1 MTPGRCCRAVRA
13 AMFAATCVLLSSLG
27 HILMSGTSV
36 PWWGMTAAFAGTS
49 AAGWILAGRE
59 RGLAA
64 VVSATVG
71 VQAALHGGFSLAQ
84 AAAARPREPDGA
96 LASLTSPTSPTSLT
110 SLGRRW
116 AQYLLCDA
124 PSMLGPQAAPPPGA
138 GAAARHVMQAD
149 VHGMASMTGMA
160 GSSGMHGMHG
170 VHGSHAMADGS
181 ASLAAAL
188 SVPSAHAMGS
198 MSPAGMLAGHLLAA
212 LVCGLWLAHGE
223 RGAFRV
229 LRAVAARFL
238 VPLRL
243 FFRLP
248 APAHRPRV
256 RRPRDH
262 RVRTPRRLLLADA
275 LTSRGPPHGIAVV

>member
-13 AMFAATCVLLSSLG
+13 AMFAATCVLLSALA

-36 PWWGMTAAFAGTS
+36 PWWGMAAAFAGTT
-49 AAGWILAGRE
+49 ATGWLLAGRE
-59 RGLAA
+59 RGLTA

-84 AAAARPREPDGA
+84 AAAARQQEAGIS
-96 LASLTSPTSPTSLT
+96 LA

-116 AQYLLCDA
+116 TQYLLCA
-124 PSMLGPQAAPPPGA
+124 PSALGPRATPPPGTGSA
-138 GAAARHVMQAD
+138 TRHVMQD
-149 VHGMASMTGMA
+149 VHGAAAT
-160 GSSGMHGMHG
+160 HGMHA
-170 VHGSHAMADGS
+170 VHGMADGS
-181 ASLAAAL
+181 APVAAAL
-188 SVPSAHAMGS
+188 PMPTAHAMGS
-198 MSPAGMLAGHLLAA
+198 MTPAGMLAGHLLAA
-212 LVCGLWLAHGE
+212 LVCGLWLAYGE

-248 APAHRPRV
+248 APAQRPRV
-256 RRPRDH
+256 RLSRNR

>member
-1 MTPGRCCRAVRA
+1 
-13 AMFAATCVLLSSLG
+13 MFAATCVLLSSLG
-27 HILMSGTSV
+27 HILMSGTPV

-49 AAGWILAGRE
+49 ATGWILAGRE

-71 VQAALHGGFSLAQ
+71 VQAALHGGFALAQ
-84 AAAARPREPDGA
+84 ATAARPQEPGGPSA
-96 LASLTSPTSPTSLT
+96 LA

-116 AQYLLCDA
+116 IQYLLCATPALPEA
-124 PSMLGPQAAPPPGA
+124 PGPHDMHA
-138 GAAARHVMQAD
+138 M
-149 VHGMASMTGMA
+149 HGM
-160 GSSGMHGMHG
+160 SSMHGMHG
-170 VHGSHAMADGS
+170 MADG
-181 ASLAAAL
+181 AAPL
-188 SVPSAHAMGS
+188 STLPLPSAHAMGS
-198 MSPAGMLAGHLLAA
+198 MSPTGMLAGHLLAA
-212 LVCGLWLAHGE
+212 LICGLWLAHGE

-238 VPLRL
+238 VPLHL
-243 FFRLP
+243 LFRLP

-256 RRPRDH
+256 RPTRNH

>member
-1 MTPGRCCRAVRA
+1 
-13 AMFAATCVLLSSLG
+13 MFAATCVLLSALG
-27 HILMSGTSV
+27 HILMSGSSV

-49 AAGWILAGRE
+49 ATGWLLAGRE

-64 VVSATVG
+64 VVSATLG

-84 AAAARPREPDGA
+84 AAVTRTPEPGS
-96 LASLTSPTSPTSLT
+96 SLG

-116 AQYLLCDA
+116 GRYLLCDV
-124 PSMLGPQAAPPPGA
+124 PAAL
-138 GAAARHVMQAD
+138 RQRAD
-149 VHGMASMTGMA
+149 VHGMAGA
-160 GSSGMHGMHG
+160 QGAHGAPVTHGAHG
-170 VHGSHAMADGS
+170 VHGSHGAHGMAGMSGMADGS
-181 ASLAAAL
+181 SFGAAA
-188 SVPSAHAMGS
+188 VPVPDAHAMGA

-212 LVCGLWLAHGE
+212 VICGLWLAYGE

-243 FFRLP
+243 LFRLP
-248 APAHRPRV
+248 APPHRPRV
-256 RRPRDH
+256 RPARNH
-262 RVRTPRRLLLADA
+262 RVRMPRGLLLADA

>member
-1 MTPGRCCRAVRA
+1 
-13 AMFAATCVLLSSLG
+13 MFAATCVLLSSLG

-36 PWWGMTAAFAGTS
+36 PWWGMAAAFAATS
-49 AAGWILAGRE
+49 ATGWFLAGRE

-84 AAAARPREPDGA
+84 AVAARPREPDSS
-96 LASLTSPTSPTSLT
+96 LASLGLH
-110 SLGRRW
+110 W
-116 AQYLLCDA
+116 AQYLLCA
-124 PSMLGPQAAPPPGA
+124 PPALRPQAAPHGTA
-138 GAAARHVMQAD
+138 GT
-149 VHGMASMTGMA
+149 HGTH
-160 GSSGMHGMHG
+160 GMHGM
-170 VHGSHAMADGS
+170 AEGS
-181 ASLAAAL
+181 ASMAAA
-188 SVPSAHAMGS
+188 VPMPAEHAMGS

-212 LVCGLWLAHGE
+212 LLCGLWLAYGE

-243 FFRLP
+243 LFRLP

-256 RRPRDH
+256 RRARNH

-275 LTSRGPPHGIAVV
+275 LTSRGPPHGIAVI

>member
-1 MTPGRCCRAVRA
+1 
-13 AMFAATCVLLSSLG
+13 MFAATCVLLSSLG
-27 HILMSGTSV
+27 HILMSETSV
-36 PWWGMTAAFAGTS
+36 PWWAMAAAFAATS
-49 AAGWILAGRE
+49 ATGWFLAGRE

-84 AAAARPREPDGA
+84 AAAARPPEPGTSLGS
-96 LASLTSPTSPTSLT
+96 LASLSSLS
-110 SLGRRW
+110 SLARRW
-116 AQYLLCDA
+116 AQYLLCA
-124 PSMLGPQAAPPPGA
+124 PSALRPQAPAPQGTGSA
-138 GAAARHVMQAD
+138 TTHVMHGT
-149 VHGMASMTGMA
+149 HGMHA
-160 GSSGMHGMHG
+160 MHGMTD
-170 VHGSHAMADGS
+170 AS
-181 ASLAAAL
+181 ASTVAAL
-188 SVPSAHAMGS
+188 PMPTAHAMPS

-212 LVCGLWLAHGE
+212 LICGLWLAYGE

-243 FFRLP
+243 IFRLP

-256 RRPRDH
+256 RLARNH

>member
-27 HILMSGTSV
+27 HVLMSGTPV

-49 AAGWILAGRE
+49 ATGWILAGRE

-71 VQAALHGGFSLAQ
+71 VQAALHGGFALAQ
-84 AAAARPREPDGA
+84 ATAARPQEPGGPS
-96 LASLTSPTSPTSLT
+96 ASA

-116 AQYLLCDA
+116 IQYLLC
-124 PSMLGPQAAPPPGA
+124 AAPPAAEAPGPH
-138 GAAARHVMQAD
+138 GAHA
-149 VHGMASMTGMA
+149 
-160 GSSGMHGMHG
+160 MHGMHG
-170 VHGSHAMADGS
+170 MADG
-181 ASLAAAL
+181 AAPLATSLPM
-188 SVPSAHAMGS
+188 PSAHAMGS
-198 MSPAGMLAGHLLAA
+198 MSPTGMLAGHLLAA
-212 LVCGLWLAHGE
+212 LLCGLWLAHGE

-256 RRPRDH
+256 RPTRSH

-275 LTSRGPPHGIAVV
+275 LTSRGPPHGTAVV

>member
-49 AAGWILAGRE
+49 ATGWILAGRE

-71 VQAALHGGFSLAQ
+71 TQAALHGGFSLAQ
-84 AAAARPREPDGA
+84 AAAARPQGPG
-96 LASLTSPTSPTSLT
+96 TSSTSLA

-116 AQYLLCDA
+116 TQYLLCDA
-124 PSMLGPQAAPPPGA
+124 PSLLRPQATPLPGT
-138 GAAARHVMQAD
+138 GATVRDVMQND
-149 VHGMASMTGMA
+149 VHGMAGTH
-160 GSSGMHGMHG
+160 GMHGM
-170 VHGSHAMADGS
+170 ADSS
-181 ASLAAAL
+181 APIAAAL
-188 SVPSAHAMGS
+188 PIPTWHAMGS
-198 MSPAGMLAGHLLAA
+198 MSPTGMLAGHLLAA
-212 LVCGLWLAHGE
+212 LICGLWLAHGE

-229 LRAVAARFL
+229 LRAVATRFL

-243 FFRLP
+243 IFRLP

-256 RRPRDH
+256 RRARNH

>member
-1 MTPGRCCRAVRA
+1 
-13 AMFAATCVLLSSLG
+13 MFAATCVLLSSLG
-27 HILMSGTSV
+27 HILMSGTFV

-49 AAGWILAGRE
+49 ATGWILAGRE

-84 AAAARPREPDGA
+84 AAAAQPREPVA
-96 LASLTSPTSPTSLT
+96 

-124 PSMLGPQAAPPPGA
+124 PSVLHPRAAPVPGA
-138 GAAARHVMQAD
+138 GGTVR
-149 VHGMASMTGMA
+149 HGMTSMTGMA
-160 GSSGMHGMHG
+160 GANGMHGMHG
-170 VHGSHAMADGS
+170 VHGSHDMTEVPS
-181 ASLAAAL
+181 SLAAAL
-188 SVPSAHAMGS
+188 PVPSAHAMGS

-212 LVCGLWLAHGE
+212 LICGLWLAHGE

-243 FFRLP
+243 VFRLP

-275 LTSRGPPHGIAVV
+275 LTSRGPPRGTAVV

>member
-36 PWWGMTAAFAGTS
+36 PWWGMAAAFAATS
-49 AAGWILAGRE
+49 ATGWLLAGRE
-59 RGLAA
+59 RGLTA

-84 AAAARPREPDGA
+84 AAVARSQEPG
-96 LASLTSPTSPTSLT
+96 ASLA

-116 AQYLLCDA
+116 VQYLLCA
-124 PSMLGPQAAPPPGA
+124 PSGTGGTAQDVVQDIHGLAGAHSAHGLHGTADNAASLVSTLPLPMPMPGA
-138 GAAARHVMQAD
+138 
-149 VHGMASMTGMA
+149 
-160 GSSGMHGMHG
+160 
-170 VHGSHAMADGS
+170 
-181 ASLAAAL
+181 
-188 SVPSAHAMGS
+188 AHAMGS

-212 LVCGLWLAHGE
+212 LLCGLWLAHGE

-229 LRAVAARFL
+229 LRAVAARLL
-238 VPLRL
+238 VPLGL
-243 FFRLP
+243 FLRLP

-256 RRPRDH
+256 RLPRNH
-262 RVRTPRRLLLADA
+262 RVRTPRGLLLADA

>member
-1 MTPGRCCRAVRA
+1 
-13 AMFAATCVLLSSLG
+13 MFAATCVLLSSLG

-36 PWWGMTAAFAGTS
+36 PWWGMAAAFAGTS
-49 AAGWILAGRE
+49 ATGWFLAGRE

-84 AAAARPREPDGA
+84 AAAARPREPA
-96 LASLTSPTSPTSLT
+96 AALTSLASLA

-116 AQYLLCDA
+116 AQYVLCS
-124 PSMLGPQAAPPPGA
+124 PSVLRPQAAPSPGT
-138 GAAARHVMQAD
+138 GSTTRHVMQD
-149 VHGMASMTGMA
+149 VHGMAGT
-160 GSSGMHGMHG
+160 HGMHTL
-170 VHGSHAMADGS
+170 HGMTDGS
-181 ASLAAAL
+181 ASVAAAL
-188 SVPSAHAMGS
+188 PVPLPLPLPTAHAMGS

-212 LVCGLWLAHGE
+212 LVCGLWLAYGE

-243 FFRLP
+243 LFRLP

-256 RRPRDH
+256 RLPRNH
-262 RVRTPRRLLLADA
+262 RIRTPLRLLLADS

>member
-1 MTPGRCCRAVRA
+1 
-13 AMFAATCVLLSSLG
+13 MFAATCVLLSSLG
-27 HILMSGTSV
+27 HILMSETPV
-36 PWWGMTAAFAGTS
+36 PWWGMAAAFATTS
-49 AAGWILAGRE
+49 ATGWVLAGRE

-84 AAAARPREPDGA
+84 AAAARPPEPGTS
-96 LASLTSPTSPTSLT
+96 LASLPSLTSLT

-116 AQYLLCDA
+116 IQYLLCA
-124 PSMLGPQAAPPPGA
+124 PSALRPQATPQPGT
-138 GAAARHVMQAD
+138 GSTTRQVMQDLHGMTGTHGMQGMHATHAL
-149 VHGMASMTGMA
+149 HGMA
-160 GSSGMHGMHG
+160 
-170 VHGSHAMADGS
+170 DDS
-181 ASLAAAL
+181 ASMAAAL
-188 SVPSAHAMGS
+188 PMPTSHVMGS

-212 LVCGLWLAHGE
+212 LVCGLWLAYGE

-248 APAHRPRV
+248 AHRPRV
-256 RRPRDH
+256 RLPRTH

>member
-27 HILMSGTSV
+27 HTLMSGTAV
-36 PWWGMTAAFAGTS
+36 PWWGMAAAFAGTS
-49 AAGWILAGRE
+49 ATGWFLAGRE
-59 RGLAA
+59 RGLSA

-84 AAAARPREPDGA
+84 AAAARPREPVA
-96 LASLTSPTSPTSLT
+96 SLASLSTLGSLT

-116 AQYLLCDA
+116 VQYVLCS
-124 PSMLGPQAAPPPGA
+124 PSVLRPQAAPSPGA
-138 GAAARHVMQAD
+138 GSTTRHVMQD
-149 VHGMASMTGMA
+149 VHGLAGTHGMHT
-160 GSSGMHGMHG
+160 MHGMT
-170 VHGSHAMADGS
+170 DGS
-181 ASLAAAL
+181 ASVVAAL
-188 SVPSAHAMGS
+188 PAPLPLPTAHAMGS

-212 LVCGLWLAHGE
+212 LVCGLWLAYGE

-229 LRAVAARFL
+229 LRSVAARFL

-256 RRPRDH
+256 RLPRNH
-262 RVRTPRRLLLADA
+262 RTRTPRRLLLADA

>member
-1 MTPGRCCRAVRA
+1 
-13 AMFAATCVLLSSLG
+13 MFAATCVLLSSLG

-36 PWWGMTAAFAGTS
+36 PWWGMAAAFAGTS
-49 AAGWILAGRE
+49 ATGWILAGRE

-71 VQAALHGGFSLAQ
+71 TQAALHGGFSLAQ
-84 AAAARPREPDGA
+84 AAAARSQEPGTSSGA
-96 LASLTSPTSPTSLT
+96 LASL
-110 SLGRRW
+110 GRRW
-116 AQYLLCDA
+116 TQYLLCDA
-124 PSMLGPQAAPPPGA
+124 PSLLRPPATPLPGT
-138 GAAARHVMQAD
+138 GATARHVMQDD
-149 VHGMASMTGMA
+149 VHGMAGTH
-160 GSSGMHGMHG
+160 GMHGMHG
-170 VHGSHAMADGS
+170 MADGS
-181 ASLAAAL
+181 AALAAAL
-188 SVPSAHAMGS
+188 PAPTGHAMGS
-198 MSPAGMLAGHLLAA
+198 MSPTGMLAGHLLAA

-243 FFRLP
+243 IFRLP

-256 RRPRDH
+256 RRARNH